1 MMPSRL
7 FLNIVALSALI
18 FCTTAADKCTQFGG
32 PKQDF
37 KVKAKGLADEW
48 PKDGPRKIWSRDI
61 GVGYSGILHKGGRL
75 YTMDRQ
81 GDQEV
86 VMALDAKT
94 GSTIWEHKYDSPVH
108 AKHEKEF
115 NSGPRS
121 TPLLVGKRLYTIGCS
136 GKMHCLNAKSGKVR
150 WSHDLWEEF
159 EGSTF
164 LNHGYS
170 SSAFAY
176 KDTVIVLIGGKG
188 HGMVAFDKKT
198 GELSWKNQDF
208 ANSYSTPKLINVDGQ
223 DQLLC
228 FMSAELAAI
237 DPNNGDLLWSIPQKN
252 RWKQNISLP
261 IWGKDNILFL
271 SSSGDGSRGLKLT
284 RKGKKT
290 KVEEL
295 WQNKKLGIHHTNAI
309 RVGDYVYASTG
320 GRGPGLFQAINVK
333 TGELAWRERGFAK
346 ANFLL
351 ADGLILLLDEDGVL
365 GLATATPEFFRV
377 HAKVPE
383 LGARAWTVPTLVGKT
398 LYIRDSKTIMAL
410 DVGAKP
416 KSS

>member
-1 MMPSRL
+1 MISMRPY
-7 FLNIVALSALI
+7 LNIVALGCLVLCS
-18 FCTTAADKCTQFGG
+18 TAADKCTLWGG

-37 KVKAKGLADEW
+37 KVKARGLAGEW
-48 PKDGPRKIWSRDI
+48 PKDGPRKLWSRDI
-61 GVGYSGILHKGGRL
+61 GEGYSGILHEGGRL
-75 YTMDRQ
+75 YTMDRE

-86 VMALDAKT
+86 AMALNAKT
-94 GSTIWEHKYDSPVH
+94 GKMIWEHKYDSPPH
-108 AKHEKEF
+108 AKHVKEF
-115 NSGPRS
+115 NSGPRG
-121 TPLLVGKRLYTIGCS
+121 TPLLVGNRLYTIGCT
-136 GKMHCLNAKSGKVR
+136 GKLHCLNAKTGKVR

-159 EGSTF
+159 EDATF

-170 SSAFAY
+170 SSAFPY
-176 KDTVIVLIGGKG
+176 GDTVIVLVGGKG
-188 HGMVAFDKKT
+188 HGMVAYNQKN
-198 GELSWKNQDF
+198 GEFVWKNQDF
-208 ANSYSTPKLINVDGQ
+208 ENSYSTPKRINVDGQ

-228 FMSAELAAI
+228 FMATELAAI
-237 DPNNGDLLWSIPQKN
+237 DPNNGDLFWSIPQEN
-252 RWKQNISLP
+252 RWRQNISMP
-261 IWGKDNILFL
+261 IWGKDHILFL
-271 SSSGDGSRGLKLT
+271 SSNGDGSRGLKLT
-284 RKGKKT
+284 RKGNKT
-290 KVEEL
+290 EVEEL

-351 ADGLILLLDEDGVL
+351 ADGRFLLLDEDGNL
-365 GLATATPEFFRV
+365 GLATATPEFFQV

-410 DVGAKP
+410 DLGAKP
-416 KSS
+416 KKS

>member
-7 FLNIVALSALI
+7 IPNIVALGCLI
-18 FCTTAADKCTQFGG
+18 FCTTAADKCTQWGG

-37 KVKAKGLADEW
+37 KVKARGLADEW
-48 PKDGPRKIWSRDI
+48 PKDGPRKLWSRDI
-61 GVGYSGILHKGGRL
+61 GVGYSGILHEAGRL

-86 VMALDAKT
+86 VMALDAAT
-94 GSTIWEHKYDSPVH
+94 GSTLWECKYESPPH
-108 AKHEKEF
+108 PKHVKQF
-115 NSGPRS
+115 NAGPRG
-121 TPLLVGKRLYTIGCS
+121 TPLLVGNRLYTIGCTA
-136 GKMHCLNAKSGKVR
+136 KMHCLDAETGKVR

-159 EGSTF
+159 EDTTF

-170 SSAFAY
+170 SGAFAY
-176 KDTVIVLIGGKG
+176 GDNVIALVGGKG
-188 HGMVAFDKKT
+188 HGMVAFDQKT
-198 GELSWKNQDF
+198 GKPAWKNQDF
-208 ANSYSTPKLINVDGQ
+208 DNSYSTPKLINVDGQ

-228 FMSAELAAI
+228 FMATELAAI

-261 IWGKDNILFL
+261 IWGKDNILFI
-271 SSSGDGSRGLKLT
+271 SSPQDGSRGLKLT

-295 WQNKKLGIHHTNAI
+295 WQNKKLGVHHTNAI
-309 RVGDYVYASTG
+309 RVGDHVYASTG

-333 TGELAWRERGFAK
+333 TGELAWKQRGFAK

-351 ADGLILLLDEDGVL
+351 ADGLFLLLDEDGNL
-365 GLATATPEFFRV
+365 GLATATPEFFQV

-383 LGARAWTVPTLVGKT
+383 LGARAWTIPTLVGKT

-410 DVGAKP
+410 DIGAKP